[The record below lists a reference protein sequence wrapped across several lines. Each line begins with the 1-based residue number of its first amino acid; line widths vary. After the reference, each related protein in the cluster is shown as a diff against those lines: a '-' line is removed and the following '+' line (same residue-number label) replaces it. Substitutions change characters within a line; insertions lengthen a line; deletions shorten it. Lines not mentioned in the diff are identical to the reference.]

1 MAFHHLF
8 LALGREFPAI
18 AAEAAAFRAREAAR
32 VKHATPNLGEFLCI
46 LAVTDVSWEEIAVPL
61 LEEAFD
67 RNVLWALKAHPQLV
81 DVAKTGD
88 AKDARVRLSFAA
100 NTVSL
105 RLLSFQAWFMR
116 KVARPPQRTCADVL
130 AGYDRTKGV
139 PPAAL
144 VDALQDH
151 CKALA
156 AMRSH

>member
-67 RNVLWALKAHPQLV
+67 RNVLWALKAHPTLV
-81 DVAKTGD
+81 QTEGVDADV
-88 AKDARVRLSFAA
+88 RVRQAFAA

-105 RLLSFQAWFMR
+105 KLLSFQAWFLR
-116 KVARPPQRTCADVL
+116 
-130 AGYDRTKGV
+130 
-139 PPAAL
+139 
-144 VDALQDH
+144 
-151 CKALA
+151 
-156 AMRSH
+156 